1 MSNDQLQQHI
11 QNFLTSFGPWLI
23 NFNQYYNEDEDQV
36 LGGGGAGAVTK
47 RESWSQHEEHVY
59 EMIKQAALRVAAETC
74 SEVHVIRP
82 KQPHS
87 QGCQIQNLKISS
99 SLRKIRSL
107 SGEFFSKISRKI
119 RKFSFW
125 DLRSK

>member
-1 MSNDQLQQHI
+1 M
-11 QNFLTSFGPWLI
+11 FLDKFPGPTYPSLIGIMRSFERDTNGIITS
-23 NFNQYYNEDEDQV
+23 QYEFQ
-36 LGGGGAGAVTK
+36 
-47 RESWSQHEEHVY
+47 SF
-59 EMIKQAALRVAAETC
+59 IKYDD
-74 SEVHVIRP
+74 
-82 KQPHS
+82 

-99 SLRKIRSL
+99 SLRKIRNL